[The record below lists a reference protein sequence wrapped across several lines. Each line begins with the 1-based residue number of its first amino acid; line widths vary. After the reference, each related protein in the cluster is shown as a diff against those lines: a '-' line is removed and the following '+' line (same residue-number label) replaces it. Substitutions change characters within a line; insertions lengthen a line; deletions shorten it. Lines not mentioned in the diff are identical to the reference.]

1 MDPQGFFELNTWYRG
16 LYLTLDNVLPS
27 WMSYFIAGFAVMF
40 AIVNA
45 MMLLATLYIWFERR
59 ALGRFQVRQGPN
71 RWGPFGLLQPIA
83 DALKILGKEDIVPHG
98 ADRWVF
104 NIAPIVMFFP
114 VPMIVA
120 VLPIAKNVAITN
132 INVGLLFVVA
142 ITGFSTLAIFM
153 AGWASGNRY
162 ALFGAARAVAMLISY
177 EIPLIITLGSV
188 ALLSGSLAMGTIV
201 ATQNVPYLL
210 VQPLAFVIF
219 MMAISA
225 EMNRSPFDIVEA
237 ESELI
242 AGYHTEYSGMKFGMF
257 MLAEFAAVIVA
268 SGLAT
273 TIFLQGWR
281 WPFLPSAIW
290 FLVKMGMFVFL
301 FLWIRAT
308 IPRLRVDQ
316 ILAFAW
322 KFLLPLSV
330 VSLFATA
337 LEVFFLRE
345 PDGSLTTNTLWIMAG
360 INFGLTIVALVGW
373 ANVLGHRR
381 YNPAPRIA
389 SVYREAPLGSR
400 PVEVQ

>member
-1 MDPQGFFELNTWYRG
+1 
-16 LYLTLDNVLPS
+16 
-27 WMSYFIAGFAVMF
+27 MSYFIAGFAVMF

-120 VLPIAKNVAITN
+120 VLPIAKNVAITD

-177 EIPLIITLGSV
+177 EIPLIITLGSI

-290 FLVKMGMFVFL
+290 FLLKMGMFVFL

-345 PDGSLTTNTLWIMAG
+345 PDGSLTTNTLWIMSG
-360 INFGLTIVALVGW
+360 INFGLAIVALVGW

-389 SVYREAPLGSR
+389 SMYRDGPLGSR

>member
-1 MDPQGFFELNTWYRG
+1 MDPRGFFELNTWYRG
-16 LYLTLDNVLPS
+16 IYLTLDTVLPG
-27 WMSYFIAGFAVMF
+27 WLAYFIAGFTVMF
-40 AIVNA
+40 TIVNG
-45 MMLLATLYIWFERR
+45 MMLLATLYIWVERR
-59 ALGRFQVRQGPN
+59 AMGRFQARLGPN

-83 DALKILGKEDIVPHG
+83 DALKILGKEDIVPRG

-104 NIAPIVMFFP
+104 NIAPVVMFFP

-120 VLPIAKNVAITN
+120 VLPIAKNIAITDL
-132 INVGLLFVVA
+132 NVGLLFVVA

-162 ALFGAARAVAMLISY
+162 ALFGAGRAVAMLISY
-177 EIPLIITLGSV
+177 EIPLIIALGSV
-188 ALLSGSLAMGTIV
+188 ALLSGSLALGTIV
-201 ATQNVPYLL
+201 QTQNVPYLL

-225 EMNRSPFDIVEA
+225 EMNRAPFDIVEA

-257 MLAEFAAVIVA
+257 MLAEFASVIVA

-281 WPFLPSAIW
+281 WPFLPSSVW
-290 FLVKMGMFVFL
+290 FLLKMSMFIFL
-301 FLWIRAT
+301 FLWIRVT

-330 VSLFATA
+330 VALFATA
-337 LEVFFLRE
+337 LEIYFLRE

-360 INFGLTIVALVGW
+360 INSVLAVVALVGW
-373 ANVLGHRR
+373 ANVLGQRR
-381 YNPAPRIA
+381 YNVAPRIA
-389 SVYREAPLGSR
+389 SLYRDVPLGSR
-400 PVEVQ
+400 PAEVQ